1 MPSFFI
7 ILHELRNPKI
17 DNTPLAFAVVENF
30 VQQNKDELVNFIT
43 QKLLKYKKSAGFTD
57 SLVTIKQLLCFLNRT
72 QLLYKSLF
80 KVLKR

>member
-17 DNTPLAFAVVENF
+17 DKTPLAFAVVENF

-43 QKLLKYKKSAGFTD
+43 
-57 SLVTIKQLLCFLNRT
+57 
-72 QLLYKSLF
+72 
-80 KVLKR
+80 